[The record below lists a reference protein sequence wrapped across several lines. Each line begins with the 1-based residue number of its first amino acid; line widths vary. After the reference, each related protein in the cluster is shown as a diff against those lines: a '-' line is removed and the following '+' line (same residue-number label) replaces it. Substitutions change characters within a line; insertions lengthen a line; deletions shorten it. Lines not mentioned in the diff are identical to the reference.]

1 MPYHKITGKYFSTAL
16 ATYIYSMI
24 ALIFIALIYISV
36 VKNWF
41 KKIPF
46 RMTIMG
52 LFTTLIIS
60 GVTLNV
66 VRPKFYELASASG
79 LCFTAIGMFFIINS
93 GIFQEKKI

>member
-1 MPYHKITGKYFSTAL
+1 
-16 ATYIYSMI
+16 
-24 ALIFIALIYISV
+24 
-36 VKNWF
+36 
-41 KKIPF
+41 
-46 RMTIMG
+46 MG

-93 GIFQEKKI
+93 GIFSEKEN

>member
-1 MPYHKITGKYFSTAL
+1 
-16 ATYIYSMI
+16 
-24 ALIFIALIYISV
+24 
-36 VKNWF
+36 
-41 KKIPF
+41 
-46 RMTIMG
+46 MG

-93 GIFQEKKI
+93 GIFQKRKLKKVSCFCLRCLWD